1 MEVRSTSTF
10 RWFIRSVQVRTT
22 GKNKNRKPFWM
33 RASYRILALIRPL
46 RATATIPMTVT
57 ILSRS

>member
-22 GKNKNRKPFWM
+22 G
-33 RASYRILALIRPL
+33 
-46 RATATIPMTVT
+46 
-57 ILSRS
+57 